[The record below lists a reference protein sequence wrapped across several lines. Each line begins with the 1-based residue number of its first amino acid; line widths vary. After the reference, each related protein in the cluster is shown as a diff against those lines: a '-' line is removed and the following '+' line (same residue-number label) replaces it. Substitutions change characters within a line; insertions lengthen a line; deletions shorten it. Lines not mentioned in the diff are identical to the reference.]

1 MNPYA
6 GRWPTDWQQGQYN
19 PHVYIPPSY
28 YNQPYY
34 NDQPAG
40 WHTVFD
46 RSRPTSKWTALNPI
60 LASDMTHVR
69 YDIRKPPR
77 EGIMISTWQQISHV
91 PALAS
96 PTHEVHII
104 SKAFPWSI
112 NIRAPAGSVVT
123 CGAVFDALHAMLQ
136 EPIADS
142 EWGIVALDKTR
153 REAIE
158 KAAKARQDKDKD
170 KEKRLKRVDWL
181 GDTPMF
187 KGLEKDEDFEKKRLL
202 PGSAGVAE
210 TWVVRF
216 GKP

>member
-1 MNPYA
+1 MNPYTS
-6 GRWPTDWQQGQYN
+6 RWPHWQQGQYN
-19 PHVYIPPSY
+19 PHVYIPPLY
-28 YNQPYY
+28 YNQPPY
-34 NDQPAG
+34 DQPAG
-40 WHTVFD
+40 WQPFVD
-46 RSRPTSKWTALNPI
+46 RSRPASKWTNLNPT

-69 YDIRKPPR
+69 YDIRKAPQ
-77 EGIMISTWQQISHV
+77 EGIMLSTWHQISHI

-96 PTHEVHII
+96 PTYNVHII

-112 NIRAPAGSVVT
+112 DIRAPAGSVVT
-123 CGAVFDALHAMLQ
+123 CGAIFDALHAMLQ

-142 EWGIVALDKTR
+142 EWGIVALDKSR

-170 KEKRLKRVDWL
+170 KDKKLKRVDWL

-187 KGLEKDEDFEKKRLL
+187 KGLEKDEEFEKKRLL
-202 PGSAGVAE
+202 PGSTGVAE

-216 GKP
+216 GKQ